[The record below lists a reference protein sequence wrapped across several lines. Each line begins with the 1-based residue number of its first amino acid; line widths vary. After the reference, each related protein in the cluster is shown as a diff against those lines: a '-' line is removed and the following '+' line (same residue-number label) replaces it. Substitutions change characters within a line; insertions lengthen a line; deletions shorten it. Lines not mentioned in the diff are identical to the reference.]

1 MKTISNPISLSTPMS
16 LSTTNERICNFYQ
29 KNPSINFEAVNLI
42 FIDLFDKLLHDMHS
56 TMNVTIQSE
65 ILSSVH
71 ENTQKMKEMSNN
83 MNSLK
88 DTVQL
93 MQTEMTNNVLLKFND
108 LKQNYYQDLRTLIKE
123 NTNEDIRSL
132 LEKMNLQFIDKTSIV
147 INEIIPKSQTH
158 CYSQIHDSIRSFHKS
173 ISDDT
178 RVLLKYVDN
187 NSVKDYINHFEM
199 KSSIML
205 QNLQQPIYTFITAS
219 EERINQNIN
228 HMKDSSSHSTNI
240 QEKLVGELT
249 QLIHQLRD
257 IPMNN
262 ESHYVNNSNGLTNAN
277 AMNILLNK
285 LYNTSEIVLLKKN
298 TLSSSNENTFSIK
311 RTGKTKIMIH
321 SMEIERNV
329 NQEEIQEFNHL
340 MDENKCHGIFLSQN
354 SGFTNKPHF
363 HIEIYNKM
371 IMIFVHNCQFSA
383 DKIRSA
389 VDIIDNLS
397 LKLRELNN
405 DNEYEYNIEKEML
418 EEINKEYQN
427 FVNQKETILNVLKET
442 QKKIISQLDEFKF
455 PTLDKFLST
464 KYGAPVHKQGLK
476 CDLCKKFNANNL
488 KALAAHKRGCAR
500 KVNQNVIVKE

>member
-1 MKTISNPISLSTPMS
+1 
-16 LSTTNERICNFYQ
+16 
-29 KNPSINFEAVNLI
+29 
-42 FIDLFDKLLHDMHS
+42 MHS

-88 DTVQL
+88 DTVQF

-132 LEKMNLQFIDKTSIV
+132 LEKINLQFINKTSIV
-147 INEIIPKSQTH
+147 INEIIPNIQTH

-228 HMKDSSSHSTNI
+228 HIKDSSNHSTNI

-262 ESHYVNNSNGLTNAN
+262 ESHHNTSSNSNTNT
-277 AMNILLNK
+277 MNILLNK
-285 LYNTSEIVLLKKN
+285 LYNTSEIVLLKKGSP
-298 TLSSSNENTFSIK
+298 SSSNENTFFIK
-311 RTGKTKIMIH
+311 I
-321 SMEIERNV
+321 
-329 NQEEIQEFNHL
+329 
-340 MDENKCHGIFLSQN
+340 
-354 SGFTNKPHF
+354 
-363 HIEIYNKM
+363 
-371 IMIFVHNCQFSA
+371 
-383 DKIRSA
+383 
-389 VDIIDNLS
+389 
-397 LKLRELNN
+397 
-405 DNEYEYNIEKEML
+405 
-418 EEINKEYQN
+418 
-427 FVNQKETILNVLKET
+427 
-442 QKKIISQLDEFKF
+442 
-455 PTLDKFLST
+455 
-464 KYGAPVHKQGLK
+464 KYSKS
-476 CDLCKKFNANNL
+476 
-488 KALAAHKRGCAR
+488 
-500 KVNQNVIVKE
+500 